1 MGVPQGTVLGPIL
14 FIRYINDTQ
23 NCSDVLKNIN
33 FDDDTTAFSTD
44 NNINSIFLSIIDNRF
59 FNLDRWIIYNK
70 LSLNLSKTKYIIF
83 LHDAVPQ
90 I

>member
-23 NCSDVLKNIN
+23 NCSDVLKIIN